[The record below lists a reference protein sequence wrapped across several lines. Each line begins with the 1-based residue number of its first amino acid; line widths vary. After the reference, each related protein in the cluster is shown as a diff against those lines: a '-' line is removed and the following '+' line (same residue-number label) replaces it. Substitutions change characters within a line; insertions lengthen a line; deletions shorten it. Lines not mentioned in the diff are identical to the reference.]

1 MSILNTI
8 ASRAFPEGNFQS
20 IKANAPNQMSYNID
34 ATRDLVQNQPFNPL
48 APGLAFGLSLPY
60 DTLQGI
66 GRAFQ
71 DVKSEPGILDYDNIP
86 NDITFAD
93 IGKSIA
99 AENPIDSL
107 IGRTY
112 GATLGLG
119 DKLTGYGKSLASL
132 FDSSAMANEPV
143 VNVDSV
149 KSAINASRN
158 REALNRQ
165 GLMALDDA
173 GLTMSPYEE
182 FAQVDKPGFNFNRAG
197 NFLTDL
203 KDKGIEMF
211 GSGKN
216 LALRGLGSMIG
227 GPIGGFIGGALGNLK
242 ESPTDKFNLEIG
254 KAFGD
259 PYGYKSQLTSGT
271 LGSRQDPFG
280 RNLVSAANKYEKNR
294 LEEVARLSKL
304 KNLNKFQ
311 KAKLDF
317 GKKYLEQLE
326 TKRQA
331 AIQEMQ
337 AKNRAAPGGLGGY
350 QAGYDSGFMEGPS
363 GAGYGMGSADKGGS
377 DTMGSS

>member
-8 ASRAFPEGNFQS
+8 ASRAFPEGNLQS

-119 DKLTGYGKSLASL
+119 DKLTGYGKSLADMFGSN
-132 FDSSAMANEPV
+132 AMAEESM
-143 VNVDSV
+143 VNVDNV
-149 KSAINASRN
+149 KSAINAARN

-182 FAQVDKPGFNFNRAG
+182 FAQVAKPGFNFNRAG
-197 NFLTDL
+197 NFLTNV
-203 KDKGIEMF
+203 KDKGMNF
-211 GSGKN
+211 LGSSKD
-216 LALRGLGSMIG
+216 LALRGIGSIIG
-227 GPIGGFIGGALGNLK
+227 GPVGGFIGGALGNLTNQF
-242 ESPTDKFNLEIG
+242 ENRPLGANVIDEFGNVYDFN
-254 KAFGD
+254 D
-259 PYGYKSQLTSGT
+259 
-271 LGSRQDPFG
+271 
-280 RNLVSAANKYEKNR
+280 
-294 LEEVARLSKL
+294 
-304 KNLNKFQ
+304 LNKQNALGGYYTEAARSGRRRSARIARMLERQ
-311 KAKLDF
+311 KL
-317 GKKYLEQLE
+317 GKKYSLSLLAKLQAQEKAQEALQ
-326 TKRQA
+326 QA
-331 AIQEMQ
+331 AANRLQDQ
-337 AKNRAAPGGLGGY
+337 NRAAGTGGY

-363 GAGYGMGSADKGGS
+363 GAGTGMGSADKGGS

>member
-149 KSAINASRN
+149 KSVINASRN

-216 LALRGLGSMIG
+216 LALRGIGSIIG
-227 GPIGGFIGGALGNLK
+227 GPIGGFIGGALANLK
-242 ESPTDKFNLEIG
+242 VSPIR
-254 KAFGD
+254 
-259 PYGYKSQLTSGT
+259 S
-271 LGSRQDPFG
+271 
-280 RNLVSAANKYEKNR
+280 
-294 LEEVARLSKL
+294 
-304 KNLNKFQ
+304 
-311 KAKLDF
+311 
-317 GKKYLEQLE
+317 
-326 TKRQA
+326 
-331 AIQEMQ
+331 
-337 AKNRAAPGGLGGY
+337 
-350 QAGYDSGFMEGPS
+350 
-363 GAGYGMGSADKGGS
+363 
-377 DTMGSS
+377 

>member
-1 MSILNTI
+1 MSILETL
-8 ASRAFPEGNFQS
+8 ASRAFPEGNLQN

-132 FDSSAMANEPV
+132 FDSSAMASEPM
-143 VNVDSV
+143 VNVDNV
-149 KSAINASRN
+149 KSAINAARN
-158 REALNRQ
+158 REELNRI
-165 GLMALDDA
+165 GSLALDDA
-173 GLTMSPYEE
+173 GLTMSPYKE
-182 FAQVDKPGFNFNRAG
+182 FAQVAKPKFNFNRAG

-216 LALRGLGSMIG
+216 LALRGIGSIIG
-227 GPIGGFIGGALGNLK
+227 GPVGGFIGGALGNLK

-259 PYGYKSQLTSGT
+259 EYGYKNQLTSGT

-280 RNLVSAANKYEKNR
+280 RNLVSAAGNYEKNR
-294 LEEVARLSKL
+294 LKEVARLSAL
-304 KNLNKFQ
+304 QNLNQFQ
-311 KAKLDF
+311 KDKLDF

-331 AIQEMQ
+331 KIQEMQ
-337 AKNRAAPGGLGGY
+337 DRNRATKTGGY
-350 QAGYDSGFMEGPS
+350 QYGTQGGGG
-363 GAGYGMGSADKGGS
+363 GAGSDFMGGSGTAKDMGSF
-377 DTMGSS
+377 